1 MRGCEQIFAG
11 ILEEEEEEKEKEIKL
26 LLRFCFM
33 FVSYHNQL
41 FYHGDIVCFYN
52 IVISRCNYTGRDLL
66 NFGPPSGKEEV

>member
-11 ILEEEEEEKEKEIKL
+11 ILEEEEEEKEKEKEIKL
-26 LLRFCFM
+26 FLRFCFM

-52 IVISRCNYTGRDLL
+52 LAL
-66 NFGPPSGKEEV
+66 